1 MEFPLICNGDK
12 KNLSVSH
19 NLRTKLTVLK
29 FDGKYIQ
36 RMNGMKLTNSKLWP
50 IILIVHE
57 MQNLKIQ
64 ADYDQ
69 TKDIFLVQING
80 QSYYKLPYRAPQF
93 DPEKYANKLLTTKI
107 WVNS

>member
-1 MEFPLICNGDK
+1 
-12 KNLSVSH
+12 
-19 NLRTKLTVLK
+19 
-29 FDGKYIQ
+29 
-36 RMNGMKLTNSKLWP
+36 
-50 IILIVHE
+50 

-69 TKDIFLVQING
+69 SKDIFLVQING